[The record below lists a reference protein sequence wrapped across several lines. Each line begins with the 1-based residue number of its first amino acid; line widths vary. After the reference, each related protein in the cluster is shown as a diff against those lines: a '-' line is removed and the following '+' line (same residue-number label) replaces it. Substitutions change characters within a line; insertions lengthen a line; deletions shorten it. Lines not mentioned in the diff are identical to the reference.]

1 MDLLPYAMKNMS
13 KEQFICISNDI
24 VKLNG
29 NILSSHFIT
38 KATTWYEMWKND
50 TKPLHSIEYLDLIE
64 MPKDFYLAVA
74 DSINVR
80 ATLSITT
87 CSIERLSFIISTL
100 KSVKTWN
107 RVSMGDDRLS

>member
-1 MDLLPYAMKNMS
+1 
-13 KEQFICISNDI
+13 
-24 VKLNG
+24 
-29 NILSSHFIT
+29 
-38 KATTWYEMWKND
+38 
-50 TKPLHSIEYLDLIE
+50 

-107 RVSMGDDRLS
+107 RVSMGDDRLSGLCMMSVHRKRLEEVTKFTENSVEEFRKNLDVCSYYLKNKYYNL